1 MNRLR
6 IRIDTPAKIEL
17 TSPSPM
23 SERIPAASPT
33 RPVRLLACFCSSAV
47 ML

>member
-1 MNRLR
+1 MNRLSTK
-6 IRIDTPAKIEL
+6 IVTPAKIEL

-33 RPVRLLACFCSSAV
+33 RAGQRARPASAAPP
-47 ML
+47 